1 MSKKYEKKLQTLKNK
16 KEDKRLTRRSPIV
29 DGRNLKNLSINKQ
42 KKILKD
48 LKKKMD
54 RSNRIW

>member
-16 KEDKRLTRRSPIV
+16 KKDKRLTRKSPML
-29 DGRNLKNLSINKQ
+29 DSKNFKNLSINKQ
-42 KKILKD
+42 KKALKD
-48 LKKKMD
+48 LKKRMD

>member
-1 MSKKYEKKLQTLKNK
+1 MSKKYEKKIKTLKNK
-16 KEDKRLTRRSPIV
+16 KEDKRLTRKSQVI
-29 DGRNLKNLSINKQ
+29 DGRIFKSQSMKKQ
-42 KKILKD
+42 KKFLKD

>member
-1 MSKKYEKKLQTLKNK
+1 MSKKYEKKIKTLKNK
-16 KEDKRLTRRSPIV
+16 KEDKRLTRKSPVI
-29 DGRNLKNLSINKQ
+29 DGRIFKSQSMKKQ
-42 KKILKD
+42 KKFLKD